1 MRAATTLRVILANT
15 MLRAAITV
23 VEHNRRAVMAK
34 ELMKRSTGEN
44 LGRMT
49 ISIGVA
55 TLRKADTGQS
65 LIERADRCLYVAK
78 RHGRNRVICKTDYEV
93 STDGTAEVA
102 QRGLVCVPRRRQL
115 HRLTAAASTGLVWVV
130 EDELGRQLV
139 GLVVHLGPKQEQYGL
154 WIDQDLHTLIL
165 DHFVGRVDRLGVLHR
180 VFHAGAA
187 AIFDADANASHGLPR
202 PRHHVLDARRGG
214 IGKSHHLRPGS
225 CHGHRSPR

>member
-78 RHGRNRVICKTDYEV
+78 RHGRNRVICKTDHEV

-130 EDELGRQLV
+130 EDELG
-139 GLVVHLGPKQEQYGL
+139 
-154 WIDQDLHTLIL
+154 
-165 DHFVGRVDRLGVLHR
+165 
-180 VFHAGAA
+180 
-187 AIFDADANASHGLPR
+187 
-202 PRHHVLDARRGG
+202 
-214 IGKSHHLRPGS
+214 
-225 CHGHRSPR
+225 